1 MTYHTDVIRLLEMP
15 IHSVY
20 FHFANINRGLERLK

>member
-15 IHSVY
+15 IQDVY
-20 FHFANINRGLERLK
+20 FYFENINRGLVGLK